1 MSTLIESAGITV
13 RTADERDVS
22 AIRQLFLTTYGGSY
36 PYRNFFDESWLLRSI
51 LGDDMVVLVAEEQ
64 ASRRLLGTASVI
76 VEVSAH
82 SDLVGELGRLAVDSQ
97 ARSQGLGHLLMEGR
111 LRCIGDRLHVAF
123 VENRTVHHHSQS
135 ISIAAQF
142 RPVGFLPN
150 KHLVQTRESV
160 GLHVRHFGPALS
172 LRKNH
177 PHIVPE
183 VHRLASAAL
192 ASLGMSNDLIVD
204 EVSPAYA
211 ARGSFEAETMSSAG
225 LPALLRIERGR
236 VHRREIFGPIR
247 LHYGL
252 FKLAVRHAT
261 YLLARDPAASG
272 GAIAGGVGWVHDPIE
287 QAARIFEVV
296 ARTDEAI
303 RFLLE
308 EAVQRIAALGTRYL
322 EIDVSAHAP
331 RMQRTLVELGFFPAA
346 FVPAMVFADVERL
359 DIVRMVK
366 LFGEADV
373 AVPDAVPELRPFFD
387 LVADSL
393 RQTHVLPEIQSAI
406 GALPLFFGLDE
417 AQSCRL
423 AAAMHTRTLHEGAAL
438 FETGQDARA
447 MYVVL
452 SGELGIERGDREIG
466 VVHSGDVVGERGLLA
481 GGPHRSTARAKGAL
495 RVAMLDAE
503 SLSLLSRQ
511 RPDIAL
517 VLYRNLAYG
526 LGQKLDAANLRGSSR
541 LS

>member
-1 MSTLIESAGITV
+1 MSSLVEANGIQV
-13 RTADERDVS
+13 RLADERDVT
-22 AIRQLFLTTYGGSY
+22 AIRQLFLSTYGGAY
-36 PYRNFFDESWLLRSI
+36 PYRSFFDESWLLRSI

-76 VEVSAH
+76 VDVSAH
-82 SDLVGELGRLAVDSQ
+82 SDLVGELGRLAVAHE
-97 ARSQGLGHLLMEGR
+97 ARSRGLGHLLMEGR

-150 KHLVQTRESV
+150 KHLVQSRESV
-160 GLHVRHFGPALS
+160 GLYVRHFGPALS

-192 ASLGMSNDLIVD
+192 ASLGMTNDLIVD

-211 ARGSFEAETMSSAG
+211 ARGSFQADTMDSAG

-252 FKLAVRHAT
+252 FKLAAHRAT
-261 YLLARDPAASG
+261 YLLARDPQTTG
-272 GAIAGGVGWVHDPIE
+272 GAVAGGVGWVHDPIE

-308 EAVQRIAALGTRYL
+308 EAVTRIAALGTQYL

-346 FVPAMVFADVERL
+346 YVPAMVFADVERL

-366 LFGEADV
+366 LFGEADI
-373 AVPDAVPELRPFFD
+373 AQPDLVSDGKPFFD
-387 LVADSL
+387 LVEDSV
-393 RQTHVLPEIQSAI
+393 RKTHVLPEIQNAI

-417 AQSCRL
+417 GQSRRL
-423 AAAMHTRTLHEGAAL
+423 AASMRTRCLQEGAAL
-438 FETGQDARA
+438 FASGQDASA

-452 SGELGIERGDREIG
+452 SGEINIERGDRVIG
-466 VVHSGDVVGERGLLA
+466 VVGSGDVVGERGLLA

-495 RVAMLDAE
+495 RVAVLDAE
-503 SLSLLSRQ
+503 ALLALSRQ

-526 LGQKLDAANLRGSSR
+526 LGQKLDAANQSSTGR